1 MEAWVRAYKE
11 HTRRWNQDRI
21 KTRDLL
27 LGSNVLRFGTAMDQV
42 CCIPLFSFLNGSVHC
57 CFPVRFHHEC
67 CMLRKISCLS
77 FLVKRHQPY
86 VGIEITVPGIEIAVR
101 NLIFWTFNL
110 GLRCAGAFG
119 LLSWGRAECIFHPEL
134 SVIKYRVFG

>member
-1 MEAWVRAYKE
+1 
-11 HTRRWNQDRI
+11 
-21 KTRDLL
+21 
-27 LGSNVLRFGTAMDQV
+27 
-42 CCIPLFSFLNGSVHC
+42 
-57 CFPVRFHHEC
+57 
-67 CMLRKISCLS
+67 MLRKISCLS

-86 VGIEITVPGIEIAVR
+86 VGIEITVPGIEIAVQ

-134 SVIKYRVFG
+134 SVIKYIGYLDRNSVGLSSADSACARWAPQV